1 MTGNIFHGFYQHL
14 KENSPSQW
22 EHSTHPWNSTIIIC
36 FPDNSQQ
43 VTLTLQIIRISDI
56 ESLLQK
62 PFANVMGLNFL
73 LLFYE

>member
-14 KENSPSQW
+14 KANSPSRW
-22 EHSTHPWNSTIIIC
+22 EHSTHPWNSTIIIY

-56 ESLLQK
+56 ESSLQK
-62 PFANVMGLNFL
+62 PFANVMLAE
-73 LLFYE
+73 LFIVVL